1 MGKYNTEFV
10 IGMDVSKKSIEIYLL
25 NTDTKE
31 GKLESMVNDIKA
43 LSEYFD
49 QFENP
54 KKTVIALE
62 CGVDSPWMNLLLEA
76 KGFKVYIGNARKL
89 RMIWQDNNKCDGRDA
104 EMLARIAHFDP
115 KLLSP
120 IKHREL
126 DQRLDLAIIKSRDVL
141 VRTKTT
147 IMNSVRGQLR
157 SFGIK
162 TSSLKPYNFSKCAY
176 ELLPEE
182 LMEPLKGLVDQ
193 IACLDNEIRKY
204 DKKISWL
211 CEKYPETA
219 CLNQVHGVGPLIA
232 ITFVLIIGDPKR
244 FSNGRKLSS
253 YLGLVPKRAQS
264 GSSDPQL
271 GITRAGNSLLR
282 RLLVQAANY
291 NLGPFGKKSDLR
303 NFGERISARGGSI
316 ARKKGKVA
324 VARKIAILL
333 LKLWETGD
341 EYHLR
346 HKITKNKAA

>member
-1 MGKYNTEFV
+1 MSKYSTELV

-25 NTDTKE
+25 NTSTKE
-31 GKLESMVNDIKA
+31 GKLESVVNDIRV
-43 LSEYFD
+43 LNEYFN

-54 KKTVIALE
+54 KGTVIAME
-62 CGVDSPWMNLLLEA
+62 CGVDSPWMNLLLES
-76 KGFKVYIGNARKL
+76 KGFKVYVGNARKL
-89 RMIWQDNNKCDGRDA
+89 HMIWQDNNKCDGRDA

-126 DQRLDLAIIKSRDVL
+126 AQRLDLAIVKSRDVL

-147 IMNSVRGQLR
+147 IMNSIRGQLR

-176 ELLPEE
+176 ALLPKE

-193 IACLDNEIRKY
+193 VAHLDNEIRKY
-204 DKKISWL
+204 DKKINRL
-211 CEKYPETA
+211 CKKYPETDH
-219 CLNQVHGVGPLIA
+219 LNQVHGVGPLIA
-232 ITFVLIIGDPKR
+232 ITFVLVIGTPKR

-264 GSSDPQL
+264 GSCDPQL
-271 GITRAGNSLLR
+271 GITRAGNPLLR

-291 NLGPFGKKSDLR
+291 NLGPFGKESDLR
-303 NFGERISARGGSI
+303 DFGERISARGGSI
-316 ARKKGKVA
+316 ARKKAKIA

-341 EYHLR
+341 EYHL
-346 HKITKNKAA
+346 HNKTTKNKAA